1 MYSFK
6 NIFTKSPEEVKV
18 AILAIIGVILA
29 LGTDVDPSLLE
40 TVGAGIALERFLNL
54 VYVAPTQRANVD
66 TIAMQG
72 VALGKQLATGSATVM
87 ESSGAK
93 NKQPESGQA
102 NLPVLLIVLAVIC
115 AVVGLWTA
123 AKFLVV
129 VAAVIVVVALVVGS
143 RSRV

>member
-72 VALGKQLATGSATVM
+72 VELGRALGPATDTTVLD
-87 ESSGAK
+87 SGAK
-93 NKQPESGQA
+93 NK
-102 NLPVLLIVLAVIC
+102 
-115 AVVGLWTA
+115 
-123 AKFLVV
+123 
-129 VAAVIVVVALVVGS
+129 
-143 RSRV
+143 